1 MRCLSDGC
9 CIKESSDQYSW
20 HIAGSLILFSVFL
33 FAKDVDRQ
41 ALVTNLIYIDVLLV
55 SNRQTSK
62 QWERWPM
69 PLLISLAQTLLC
81 NRFWRF
87 TRVIS
92 VEVNTLWTKLQGKG
106 SPLNYTLDKFRAR
119 KSILWTVFLAR
130 FVWVCLKYNHKRYWL
145 SLFGQDGW
153 ILAKFFCCVI
163 MDLDFDSVPKDAEIK
178 RG

>member
-1 MRCLSDGC
+1 MQSFNCTSALLLWRTFKLRCLSDGC

-41 ALVTNLIYIDVLLV
+41 ALVTNLIYIDVLLA

-69 PLLISLAQTLLC
+69 PLFISLAQTLLC
-81 NRFWRF
+81 NRFWRY
-87 TRVIS
+87 TCVVSAEVI
-92 VEVNTLWTKLQGKG
+92 TLWTILQGKG

-119 KSILWTVFLAR
+119 KSISWTFLP
-130 FVWVCLKYNHKRYWL
+130 CQICMGLLEIL
-145 SLFGQDGW
+145 S
-153 ILAKFFCCVI
+153 
-163 MDLDFDSVPKDAEIK
+163 
-178 RG
+178 